1 MTIYLNG
8 NENQINDPSL
18 DTLLRNKGLL
28 EKHGIALALNNQV
41 IPRANWSAVMLKN
54 NDKVLIITATQGG

>member
-18 DTLLRNKGLL
+18 DTFLRNKGLL

-41 IPRANWSAVMLKN
+41 IPRTSWSEVVLKN